1 MTELQYI
8 QSWSGGKDSS
18 CSVVLENKYRD
29 QLGIPPSTIVMAEVM
44 FDKKKGIS
52 AEFPDH
58 MEWVHTKAKPL
69 FESWGHKVIIKQ
81 SEKDYLDC
89 FYHIIQSSK
98 LHPER
103 VGKYQGFPL
112 GGTCLVQRDC
122 KLRTVNQIRKEF
134 LSGANAVEFVG
145 IALDEPNRHGQL
157 NERKQSLLCRYGVFE
172 EDTYDILRPYG
183 LVSPIYTH
191 ARRGGCWFC
200 PNQSYEQLAWLK
212 QNYPEYWE
220 ALRELSLVHNTV
232 ARGFKWGLPFET
244 VDQKVD
250 HYLSLPKQLS
260 IFDFWEE

>member
-1 MTELQYI
+1 MAELQYI

-18 CSVVLENKYRD
+18 CSIVLENKYRD
-29 QLGIPPSTIVMAEVM
+29 QLGIPPSTIVMVEVM
-44 FDKKKGIS
+44 FDKKKVIS

-89 FYHIIQSSK
+89 FFRVHQGGNGR
-98 LHPER
+98 PER
-103 VGKYQGFPL
+103 AGKYFGFPM
-112 GGTCLVQRDC
+112 GGGCLVQSTC
-122 KLRTVNQIRKEF
+122 KAPTIKQIREEF
-134 LSGANAVEFVG
+134 ITEKNTVEFIG
-145 IALDEPNRHGQL
+145 IALDEVKRHAQL
-157 NERKQSLLCRYGVFE
+157 NERKQSLLCRFGVE
-172 EDTYDILRPYG
+172 ENQTYSILRPHG

-220 ALRELSLVHNTV
+220 ALRELSLVPNTV
-232 ARGFKWGLPFET
+232 ARGFKWGLTFDV

-250 HYLSLPKQLS
+250 IYLSQPKQIS
-260 IFDFWEE
+260 IFDF